1 MKVSKELRLLALLVL
16 VLVPLFVPGMAAA
29 KPQGDDGVEI
39 MAPFGFHAEYY
50 NNKNLSLWPVL
61 VRTDRSIDF
70 DWGTGSPDSRVHA
83 DQFSVRWGGT
93 LNIPRSGPVTFSM
106 TVDDGGR
113 LWVDGR
119 TIIDKWFDQAAT
131 TYEATV
137 NLSMGSH
144 FVQMEYYENTGLAVA
159 KLQWRPGTPTP
170 PPPPTE
176 IIVDD
181 ADSGFTKYGPAGWWH
196 DDAVGYNN
204 HIFWTRNNFNRVD
217 NWAKWT
223 PMLPAAGNYEVFVF
237 IPRRHATTSNARYAV
252 VHNNNTWDRHAVN
265 QLIYYD
271 QWVSLG
277 TYYFKADGKEYVYLD
292 DKTDEPYLSRYIGFD
307 AVKFVRR

>member
-1 MKVSKELRLLALLVL
+1 MKVSKGLRLLALLVL
-16 VLVPLFVPGMAAA
+16 ILVPLSIPGLAVAE
-29 KPQGDDGVEI
+29 PQADDGVEI

-70 DWGTGSPDSRVHA
+70 DWGTGSPDPRVHA

-93 LNIPRSGPVTFSM
+93 LNIPSSGPVTFIM

-119 TIIDKWFDQAAT
+119 TIIDKWFDQTAT

-137 NLSMGSH
+137 NLSTGSH
-144 FVQMEYYENTGLAVA
+144 FVQMEYYEDTGPAVA

-170 PPPPTE
+170 PPTE

-181 ADSGFTKYGPAGWWH
+181 ADPGFTKYGPVHWWH
-196 DDAVGYNN
+196 DDAVGYKN

-223 PMLPAAGNYEVFVF
+223 PVLPAAGNYEVFVF
-237 IPRRHATTSNARYAV
+237 IPRRHATTSNARYAI

-265 QLIYYD
+265 QLLYYD
-271 QWVSLG
+271 KWVSLG
-277 TYYFKADGKEYVYLD
+277 TYHFKADGKEYVYLD
-292 DKTDEPYLSRYIGFD
+292 DKTDEPYLSRYVGFD

>member
-1 MKVSKELRLLALLVL
+1 MKVSRGLRLLALLVL

-29 KPQGDDGVEI
+29 KPQGEEEVQI
-39 MAPFGFHAEYY
+39 TCPFGFHAEYY

-61 VRTDRSIDF
+61 VRTDRAIDF
-70 DWGTGSPDSRVHA
+70 DWGTGSPEPRVNA
-83 DQFSVRWGGT
+83 ERFSVRWGGT

-131 TYEATV
+131 TYNATV
-137 NLSMGSH
+137 DLSMGSH

-170 PPPPTE
+170 PPTE

-181 ADSGFTKYGPAGWWH
+181 GDPGFTKYGPAGWWH
-196 DDAVGYNN
+196 DDAVGYKN
-204 HIFWTRNNFNRVD
+204 HIFWTRNNYNRVD

-223 PMLPAAGNYEVFVF
+223 PVLPTAGNYEVFVF

-265 QLIYYD
+265 QMIYYD
-271 QWVSLG
+271 KWVSLG
-277 TYYFKADGKEYVYLD
+277 TYYFKADGNEYVYLD

>member
-1 MKVSKELRLLALLVL
+1 MKVSKGLRLLALLVL

-29 KPQGDDGVEI
+29 KPQGDDGVQI
-39 MAPFGFHAEYY
+39 TCPFGFHAEYY
-50 NNKNLSLWPVL
+50 NNKNLSLWPAL
-61 VRTDRSIDF
+61 ERTDRAIDF
-70 DWGTGSPDSRVHA
+70 DWGTGSPDSRIHA

-93 LNIPRSGPVTFSM
+93 LNVPSNGPVTFSM

-137 NLSMGSH
+137 NLSLGSH

-159 KLQWRPGTPTP
+159 KLQWRPGTA

-181 ADSGFTKYGPAGWWH
+181 SDPGFTKYGPAAWWH
-196 DDAVGYNN
+196 DDAVGYKN
-204 HIFWTRNNFNRVD
+204 HIFWTRNNANRRD
-217 NWAKWT
+217 NWVKWT
-223 PMLPAAGNYEVFVF
+223 PALPAAGNYEVFAF
-237 IPRRHATTSNARYAV
+237 IPRRHATTSNARYAI
-252 VHNNNTWDRHAVN
+252 VHNNGIWDRHAVN
-265 QLIYYD
+265 QLLYYD
-271 QWVSLG
+271 TWVSLG
-277 TYYFKADGKEYVYLD
+277 TYYFKADGTEYVYLD
-292 DKTDEPYLSRYIGFD
+292 DQTGEPYLSRYVGFD

>member
-1 MKVSKELRLLALLVL
+1 MKVSKGLRLLALLVL
-16 VLVPLFVPGMAAA
+16 VLVPLSIPGLAVA
-29 KPQGDDGVEI
+29 KPQADDGVEI
-39 MAPFGFHAEYY
+39 MAPSGFHAEYY

-61 VRTDRSIDF
+61 VRTDRAIDF
-70 DWGTGSPDSRVHA
+70 DWGTGSPDPQVNAER
-83 DQFSVRWGGT
+83 FSVRWGGT
-93 LNIPRSGPVTFSM
+93 LNIPRSGQVTFSM

-119 TIIDKWFDQAAT
+119 TIIDTWFDQAAT
-131 TYEATV
+131 TYEATI

-170 PPPPTE
+170 PPTE

-181 ADSGFTKYGPAGWWH
+181 ADPGFTKYGPAGGWH
-196 DDAVGYNN
+196 DDAVGYKN
-204 HIFWTRNNFNRVD
+204 HIFWTRNNYNRVD

-223 PMLPAAGNYEVFVF
+223 PVLPAAGNYEVFVF
-237 IPRRHATTSNARYAV
+237 VPRRHATTSNARYAV

-271 QWVSLG
+271 KWVSLG

-292 DKTDEPYLSRYIGFD
+292 DKTDEPYLSHYVGFD
-307 AVKFVRR
+307 AVKFVRH